1 MTKRRRIAVW
11 FAVLVLAATAT
22 YAAPPGQTTFTENF
36 ENGNN
41 TGGWTFGNPALEIL
55 EPTGGNPGAY
65 LHFPFLDTFAP
76 RAGTAHPGSPFTG
89 NYRAQGVFEVGIDLV
104 LFHVDFTSRERP
116 LAVLLHSD
124 AGTRTDLTD
133 DCTVS
138 FLGNKNAPMPNGAWR
153 SYRFRIPAQSAGLPA
168 GWKVLECAG
177 RGAAD
182 AWNLVIQDV
191 DEMSFHV
198 GDPELFF
205 IFQVWDIGMDNPTI
219 TFGTPSGQ

>member
-1 MTKRRRIAVW
+1 M
-11 FAVLVLAATAT
+11 
-22 YAAPPGQTTFTENF
+22 
-36 ENGNN
+36 
-41 TGGWTFGNPALEIL
+41 
-55 EPTGGNPGAY
+55 
-65 LHFPFLDTFAP
+65 
-76 RAGTAHPGSPFTG
+76 
-89 NYRAQGVFEVGIDLV
+89 GIDLV
-104 LFHVDFTSRERP
+104 LFYVDFTSRDRP

-124 AGTRTDLTD
+124 AGTRVDPSD

-168 GWKVLECAG
+168 DWKVLDCAG
-177 RGAAD
+177 RSDEA

-191 DEMSFHV
+191 DELTFHV

-219 TFGTPSGQ
+219 TSGTPEP